1 MRCPR
6 SVKKRML
13 LAEVAPMSST
23 HIASSDLKLRASS
36 AMALDRRFSRSCLF
50 GSDDAA
56 GVLLLR
62 KNLISMV
69 WTFTLGRRCVSP
81 PRPEYRARS
90 AYTAC
95 RHCGTQ
101 VEPRVA
107 QYNLT

>member
-13 LAEVAPMSST
+13 LAEVAPISST

-50 GSDDAA
+50 GSEDAA

-62 KNLISMV
+62 KNLIFMV
-69 WTFTLGRRCVSP
+69 WDAYPWAGDALAL
-81 PRPEYRARS
+81 RARS
-90 AYTAC
+90 TALG
-95 RHCGTQ
+95 RPAEHADIAG
-101 VEPRVA
+101 PR
-107 QYNLT
+107 